1 MTVEDMIIE
10 AGPLSDAI
18 VSITGTDEGTMIV
31 TTQENR
37 MTLHAAGKRIV
48 FEVPLGVPPE
58 EHRERVYRSLLIYN
72 SLWLDTGFVRMSL
85 TSTDTETL
93 AVLVADITVDEDFS
107 PDYVKAVVEDLD
119 TKASIWRE
127 IIEKGADDGKNPDG
141 SAGAS
146 FLKV

>member
-1 MTVEDMIIE
+1 MTVEDMIVG

-31 TTQENR
+31 TTQVNR

-48 FEVPLGVPPE
+48 FEVPLAAPPA
-58 EHRERVYRSLLIYN
+58 EHRERVYRALLTYN
-72 SLWLDTGFVRMSL
+72 SLWQQTGFVRMSL
-85 TSTDTETL
+85 TSTGTETI

-119 TKASIWRE
+119 VKATVWRE
-127 IIEKGADDGKNPDG
+127 IIEKGADDGQNPDG
-141 SAGAS
+141 SAAS
-146 FLKV
+146 FVKV